1 MRESNRTKT
10 IRIIEF
16 VLGIVIISLS
26 VLILTNPLVSVSIM
40 AVLFSAVLI
49 VIGVSS
55 LIFGIVT
62 RYYVKRDRVID
73 IAFGIVATIG
83 GMIAVSRLDLAV
95 ELLVIMTA
103 FILIIFGG
111 RHLIVSMVIP
121 NRVVVFKIVYATLG
135 MISIG
140 LGASAIIFSEFG
152 VVLTV
157 SLIAFALMINGVL
170 CLFSSVIGDSRYSRI
185 Y

>member
-1 MRESNRTKT
+1 SSITY
-10 IRIIEF
+10 
-16 VLGIVIISLS
+16 GIVS
-26 VLILTNPLVSVSIM
+26 
-40 AVLFSAVLI
+40 
-49 VIGVSS
+49 
-55 LIFGIVT
+55 T
-62 RYYVKRDRVID
+62 RYVIRDRTID
-73 IAFGIVATIG
+73 IAFGIVAIIG
-83 GMIAVSRLDLAV
+83 GMIAFSRLDLAV
-95 ELLVIMTA
+95 ELLVITTA

-121 NRVVVFKIVYATLG
+121 NRVVIFKIVYAVLG

-157 SLIAFALMINGVL
+157 SLIAFALMINGAL
-170 CLFSSVIGDSRYSRI
+170 SLFSSIIGEKRYSRI